1 MDQLS
6 LDQHH
11 HLSIKDIGII
21 LDRLSS
27 KIVDVERLEREIERS
42 DGDTHNWTIKATIRG
57 EVMRELGV
65 IYNSNY
71 YAISEHPS
79 YGGRRGSGLQDDDD
93 DVEVLIFLLLLLSNC
108 SKQRQAK
115 DFKCGA
121 RVGQN
126 YLLRMVIR

>member
-1 MDQLS
+1 MLVDQLS

-93 DVEVLIFLLLLLSNC
+93 DVEVLILLLLL
-108 SKQRQAK
+108 
-115 DFKCGA
+115 F
-121 RVGQN
+121 
-126 YLLRMVIR
+126 